1 MTKRLI
7 IAAVFLSVSL
17 FISIFANI
25 YILKSINELYT
36 LCENAAERENSA
48 EFSELL
54 EYWQAHKTAFSV
66 FLKHADADTLTRYF
80 LKIENFADE
89 GNYSQAKSVIFEL
102 KAFLLCTKEGELL
115 KFENIF

>member
-25 YILKSINELYT
+25 YILTSINEMYE
-36 LCENAAERENSA
+36 LCQNAEMNEDETAFN
-48 EFSELL
+48 ELL
-54 EYWQAHKTAFSV
+54 GYWQARKTAFSV
-66 FLKHADADTLTRYF
+66 FLKHADADTLARYF
-80 LKIENFADE
+80 LKIENFADN
-89 GNYSQAKSVIFEL
+89 GNFSQAKSVVFEL
-102 KAFLLCTKEGELL
+102 KAFLACTEEGELL